1 MARAELVQE
10 VAGRFD
16 GDVGA
21 FLTRIGLPAAV
32 EAPTLE
38 YLQRVAAAASRCV
51 CDPQQQPLEDLLS
64 FSLPGMR
71 TTCNPTTAF
80 CVRGDAWQ
88 GDPFRDLGLPPPQQ
102 QWLCGRAHCP

>member
-1 MARAELVQE
+1 MARVELVQE

-38 YLQRVAAAASRCV
+38 YLQRV
-51 CDPQQQPLEDLLS
+51 QQPHHRFL
-64 FSLPGMR
+64 
-71 TTCNPTTAF
+71 C
-80 CVRGDAWQ
+80 AW
-88 GDPFRDLGLPPPQQ
+88 
-102 QWLCGRAHCP
+102 